1 MPTPVP
7 PTPMDACPPST
18 AEELVAKELIVR
30 SIERYG
36 FMGPIDD
43 ALVPVRMLVL
53 SSKQDRI
60 SRGKQDIDRTKSR
73 RHVHVFGARP
83 AKAEE
88 EMDGGAAAAGTGFVS
103 MSFFPCVATLHAFSR
118 SFPSSSSAFSRV
130 KVVR

>member
-53 SSKQDRI
+53 SP
-60 SRGKQDIDRTKSR
+60 RGKQDTDRTKSR